1 MGSGFFFVPSPDGR
15 DSSSVVTQKKAA
27 LNGRPLCLSVYIFF
41 TSLSLSPKIHTRA
54 DFLKEELAT
63 HKKIVEARKG
73 GDFL

>member
-1 MGSGFFFVPSPDGR
+1 MDDPS
-15 DSSSVVTQKKAA
+15 A
-27 LNGRPLCLSVYIFF
+27 CLYTFF
-41 TSLSLSPKIHTRA
+41 TSLSLSHKIHTRA